1 MGRSSR
7 RGRNINGILL
17 LDKPGGM
24 TSNAA
29 LQRAKRLYQARKA
42 GHTGSLDPLATGLLP
57 LCFGE
62 ATKVSGFLLDAD
74 KRYEVTCRLGEITD
88 TGDAEGEVLERRA
101 FTPPTRD
108 AVESAAASL
117 RGEIDQ
123 VPPMYSAIKHQG
135 ERLYKLAREGRTVE
149 RRARRV
155 TIHEIVVTALRED
168 AVELSVHC
176 SKGTYVRTLVEEL
189 GESLGCGA
197 HVSALRR
204 TALGPFGP
212 DAGLV
217 GLERLEA
224 LAESGTAPLD
234 ELLLPMEA
242 ALEDWPDVRLPDDA
256 AFYLRQGQ
264 AVWVPKAPADGWVRL
279 YAGDATFLGMG
290 TVLSD
295 GRVAPKRLV
304 AR

>member
-7 RGRNINGILL
+7 RGRNITGIVL

-29 LQRAKRLYQARKA
+29 LQRVKRLFNARKA

-74 KRYEVTCRLGEITD
+74 KHYRVTCRLGEITD
-88 TGDAEGEVLERRA
+88 TGDAEGEILEC
-101 FTPPTRD
+101 RD
-108 AVESAAASL
+108 FAPLAVAAVEAAAAGL
-117 RGEIDQ
+117 CGEIEQ
-123 VPPMYSAIKHQG
+123 TPPMYSAVKHQG
-135 ERLYKLAREGRTVE
+135 ERLYKLAREGKTVE
-149 RRARRV
+149 RAARRV
-155 TIHEIVVTALRED
+155 TIHAADVLAVRSD
-168 AVELSVHC
+168 AVDLHVHC
-176 SKGTYVRTLVEEL
+176 SKGTYVRTLVEDL
-189 GESLGCGA
+189 GEALGCGA

-204 TALGPFGP
+204 TALGPFGE
-212 DAGLV
+212 DV
-217 GLERLEA
+217 DMVTLERLEA
-224 LAESGTAPLD
+224 LSETGLEALD
-234 ELLLPMEA
+234 AVMLPMEA
-242 ALEDWPDVRLPDDA
+242 ALKDWPDVRLPDDA

-279 YAGDATFLGMG
+279 YTGDHRFLGMG
-290 TVLSD
+290 AILSD
-295 GRVAPKRLV
+295 GRVAPKRLI